1 VTGLRRHVSQN
12 SSIAN
17 LMAMELF
24 LCARPHCEN
33 SRLRRLCGRA
43 VSQSAKYFAGRFMP
57 LLNRVVTSTKNA
69 GIELNT
75 GECGI
80 ASAFCIPLLKEI
92 PHRQSQWHTSI

>member
-1 VTGLRRHVSQN
+1 
-12 SSIAN
+12 
-17 LMAMELF
+17 
-24 LCARPHCEN
+24 
-33 SRLRRLCGRA
+33 
-43 VSQSAKYFAGRFMP
+43 MP